1 MSRGHA
7 AASFLGRRRGG
18 TGALCPA
25 CLPHYSQSAQSR
37 ERFILKHL
45 CVCVCLVCW
54 DTEKGGDNLKDKNGS
69 IKRLQCCDSLS
80 VHTDI
85 HIGTYLYLS
94 SFRVWALQEN
104 RGGLSGLE
112 ASGQ

>member
-1 MSRGHA
+1 MPSSLLTVSTVQGTVYSE
-7 AASFLGRRRGG
+7 ASV
-18 TGALCPA
+18 
-25 CLPHYSQSAQSR
+25 
-37 ERFILKHL
+37 

-94 SFRVWALQEN
+94 SFRVWAVQEN